1 MKELLE
7 PIYLNEKM
15 LLNCAGYLFDGVE
28 TSTNISQSNNDQ
40 STKTIEGSGG
50 IGTNGVLEWLAKAEG
65 NLKGTL
71 DLQNANNYS
80 KSSTKHLTFGALH
93 MKVLKKLYEDK
104 LINKFEGF
112 GDDLKQSPYIAIEA
126 DLQPVD
132 FFELLQILKMLTPQL
147 KYITA
152 FLNKSNANNSTKK
165 QSVSQNQ
172 LNNDLLEIV
181 KNLIS
186 ELETNYLESNLLEML
201 MSIDGKCIGVIDLDL
216 ENHQPNK
223 IKSQLNDGNFI
234 IIGKITKIINENQTI
249 NLLQRNV
256 ITPLL
261 SLVERIS
268 LLIETINSSKEDY
281 QIPDSKISE
290 ILAFKNHTYLI
301 INSLL
306 DILIEGP
313 AMRVRAMSICI

>member
-1 MKELLE
+1 MKDLLE
-7 PIYLNEKM
+7 PVYLNEKM

-40 STKTIEGSGG
+40 STKSVTGSGG
-50 IGTNGVLEWLAKAEG
+50 IGTSGVLEWLAKAEG
-65 NLKGTL
+65 NLEGKL

-80 KSSTKHLTFGALH
+80 KSSTKYLTFGALH
-93 MKVLKKLYEDK
+93 MKVLKKLHEDK
-104 LINKFEGF
+104 LIKKFEGF
-112 GDDLKQSPYIAIEA
+112 DEDLKQSPYVAIEA

-147 KYITA
+147 KYLTT
-152 FLNKSNANNSTKK
+152 FLNKNSTDKK
-165 QSVSQNQ
+165 QSSHQNQ
-172 LNNDLLEIV
+172 LNNDIIEII
-181 KNLIS
+181 KNLIL
-186 ELETNYLESNLLEML
+186 ELEKNYLESNLLEML
-201 MSIDGKCIGVIDLDL
+201 MSINGRCIGVIDIDL
-216 ENHQPNK
+216 ENNEPNK

-234 IIGKITKIINENQTI
+234 IIGKITKIINDDQNI

-268 LLIETINSSKEDY
+268 LLVEAINSNKEDY
-281 QIPDSKISE
+281 EISDSKISE
-290 ILAFKNHTYLI
+290 IVAFKQRTYFI

-306 DILIEGP
+306 DIFIDGP
-313 AMRVRAMSICI
+313 AMRIRAMSICI

>member
-28 TSTNISQSNNDQ
+28 TSTNISESNNDQ
-40 STKTIEGSGG
+40 STKTVSGSGG
-50 IGTNGVLEWLAKAEG
+50 IGASGILEWLAKAEG
-65 NLKGTL
+65 SLEGKL
-71 DLQNANNYS
+71 DLQNTNSYS
-80 KSSTKHLTFGALH
+80 KNTSKYLTLGALH
-93 MKVLKKLYEDK
+93 MKVLKKLQEEK
-104 LINKFEGF
+104 LILNFYDFNK
-112 GDDLKQSPYIAIEA
+112 DLKQSPYIGIKA

-152 FLNKSNANNSTKK
+152 FLNKNSSSQQTKK
-165 QSVSQNQ
+165 QSPVQNQ
-172 LNNDLLEIV
+172 LNNDLIEII

-268 LLIETINSSKEDY
+268 LLIEAINSSKEDY
-281 QIPDSKISE
+281 EISDSKISE
-290 ILAFKNHTYLI
+290 ILAFKDRTYSI
-301 INSLL
+301 ISSLL
-306 DILIEGP
+306 DIFIEGP
-313 AMRVRAMSICI
+313 A

>member
-1 MKELLE
+1 MKDLLE
-7 PIYLNEKM
+7 PVYLNEKM

-40 STKTIEGSGG
+40 STKSVTGSGG
-50 IGTNGVLEWLAKAEG
+50 IGTSGVLEWLAKAEG
-65 NLKGTL
+65 NLEGKL

-80 KSSTKHLTFGALH
+80 KSSTKYLTFGALH
-93 MKVLKKLYEDK
+93 MKVLKKLHEDK
-104 LINKFEGF
+104 LIKKFEGF
-112 GDDLKQSPYIAIEA
+112 DEDLKQSPYIAIEA

-147 KYITA
+147 KYLTT
-152 FLNKSNANNSTKK
+152 FLNKNSTDKK
-165 QSVSQNQ
+165 QSSHQNQ
-172 LNNDLLEIV
+172 LNNDIIEII
-181 KNLIS
+181 KNLIL
-186 ELETNYLESNLLEML
+186 ELEKNYLESNLLEML
-201 MSIDGKCIGVIDLDL
+201 MSINGRCIGVIDIDL
-216 ENHQPNK
+216 ENNEPNK

-234 IIGKITKIINENQTI
+234 IIGKITKIINDDQNI

-268 LLIETINSSKEDY
+268 LLVEAINSNKEDY
-281 QIPDSKISE
+281 EISDSKISE
-290 ILAFKNHTYLI
+290 ILAFKQRTYFI

-306 DILIEGP
+306 DIFIDGP
-313 AMRVRAMSICI
+313 AMRIRAMSICI

>member
-1 MKELLE
+1 MKDLLE
-7 PIYLNEKM
+7 PVYLNEKM

-40 STKTIEGSGG
+40 STKSVTGSGG
-50 IGTNGVLEWLAKAEG
+50 IGTSGVLEWLAKAEG
-65 NLKGTL
+65 NLEGKL

-80 KSSTKHLTFGALH
+80 KSSTKYLTFGALH
-93 MKVLKKLYEDK
+93 MKVLKKLHEDK
-104 LINKFEGF
+104 LIKKFEGF
-112 GDDLKQSPYIAIEA
+112 DEDLKQSPYVAIEA

-147 KYITA
+147 KYLTT
-152 FLNKSNANNSTKK
+152 FLNKNSTDKK
-165 QSVSQNQ
+165 QSSHQNQ
-172 LNNDLLEIV
+172 LNNDIIEII
-181 KNLIS
+181 KNLIL
-186 ELETNYLESNLLEML
+186 ELEKNYLESNLLEML
-201 MSIDGKCIGVIDLDL
+201 MSINGRCIGVIDIDL
-216 ENHQPNK
+216 ENNEPNK

-234 IIGKITKIINENQTI
+234 IIGKITKIINDDQNI

-268 LLIETINSSKEDY
+268 LLVEAINSNKEDY
-281 QIPDSKISE
+281 EISDSKISE
-290 ILAFKNHTYLI
+290 ILAFKQRTYFI

-306 DILIEGP
+306 DIFIDGP
-313 AMRVRAMSICI
+313 AMRIRAMSICI

>member
-1 MKELLE
+1 MKDLLE
-7 PIYLNEKM
+7 PVYLNEKM

-40 STKTIEGSGG
+40 STKSVTGSGN
-50 IGTNGVLEWLAKAEG
+50 IGTSGVLEWLAKAEG
-65 NLKGTL
+65 NLEGKL

-80 KSSTKHLTFGALH
+80 KSSTKYLTFGALH
-93 MKVLKKLYEDK
+93 MKVLKKLHEDK
-104 LINKFEGF
+104 LIKKFEGF
-112 GDDLKQSPYIAIEA
+112 DEDLKQSPYVAIEA

-147 KYITA
+147 KYLTT
-152 FLNKSNANNSTKK
+152 FLNKNSTDKK
-165 QSVSQNQ
+165 QSSHQNQ
-172 LNNDLLEIV
+172 LNNDIIEII
-181 KNLIS
+181 KNLIL
-186 ELETNYLESNLLEML
+186 ELEKNYLESNLLEML
-201 MSIDGKCIGVIDLDL
+201 MSINGRCIGVIDIDL
-216 ENHQPNK
+216 ENNEPNK

-234 IIGKITKIINENQTI
+234 IIGKITKIINDDQNI

-268 LLIETINSSKEDY
+268 LLVEAINSNKEDY
-281 QIPDSKISE
+281 EISDSKISE
-290 ILAFKNHTYLI
+290 ILAFKQRTYFI

-306 DILIEGP
+306 DIFIDGP
-313 AMRVRAMSICI
+313 AMRIRAMSICI

>member
-40 STKTIEGSGG
+40 STKTAAGSGG
-50 IGTNGVLEWLAKAEG
+50 IGTSGVLEWLAKAEG
-65 NLKGTL
+65 NLEGKL

-80 KSSTKHLTFGALH
+80 KSSTKYLTFGALH
-93 MKVLKKLYEDK
+93 MKVLKKLHEDK
-104 LINKFEGF
+104 LIKNFEDF
-112 GDDLKQSPYIAIEA
+112 GNDLKESPYIAIEA

-147 KYITA
+147 KYITT
-152 FLNKSNANNSTKK
+152 FLNKSNINTNAKK
-165 QSVSQNQ
+165 QSSSQNQ
-172 LNNDLLEIV
+172 LNNDLIEII

-201 MSIDGKCIGVIDLDL
+201 MSVDGKCIGVIDLDL
-216 ENHQPNK
+216 ENNEPNK

-234 IIGKITKIINENQTI
+234 IIGKITKIINEDQTI

-268 LLIETINSSKEDY
+268 LLVEAINSNKEDY
-281 QIPDSKISE
+281 EISDSKISE
-290 ILAFKNHTYLI
+290 ILAFKQRTYFI

-306 DILIEGP
+306 DIFIDGP
-313 AMRVRAMSICI
+313 AMRIRAMSICI

>member
-112 GDDLKQSPYIAIEA
+112 DDDLKQSPYIAIEA

-152 FLNKSNANNSTKK
+152 FLNKSNTNTSAKK

-186 ELETNYLESNLLEML
+186 ELEKNYLESNLLEML
-201 MSIDGKCIGVIDLDL
+201 MSVDGKCIGVIDLDL

-223 IKSQLNDGNFI
+223 VKSQLNDGNFI

-268 LLIETINSSKEDY
+268 LLIEAINSSKEDY
-281 QIPDSKISE
+281 QISDSKISE
-290 ILAFKNHTYLI
+290 ILAFKDRTYLI
-301 INSLL
+301 ISSLL
-306 DILIEGP
+306 DIFIEGP
-313 AMRVRAMSICI
+313 AMRVRAVSICI

>member
-1 MKELLE
+1 MPLKKYRNQKSLKEDFKYLK
-7 PIYLNEKM
+7 PIFQMRTRPN
-15 LLNCAGYLFDGVE
+15 
-28 TSTNISQSNNDQ
+28 S
-40 STKTIEGSGG
+40 
-50 IGTNGVLEWLAKAEG
+50 
-65 NLKGTL
+65 
-71 DLQNANNYS
+71 YS
-80 KSSTKHLTFGALH
+80 KSTSKYLTLGALH
-93 MKVLKKLYEDK
+93 MKVLKKLQEEK
-104 LINKFEGF
+104 LILNFDDF
-112 GDDLKQSPYIAIEA
+112 NDDLKQSPYIGIKA

-147 KYITA
+147 KYLTP
-152 FLNKSNANNSTKK
+152 FLNKNSSSQQTKK
-165 QSVSQNQ
+165 QSPAQNQ
-172 LNNDLLEIV
+172 LNNDLIEII

-234 IIGKITKIINENQTI
+234 IIGKITKIINEDQTI

-268 LLIETINSSKEDY
+268 LLIEAINSSKEDY
-281 QIPDSKISE
+281 EISESKISE
-290 ILAFKNHTYLI
+290 ILAFKDRTYSI
-301 INSLL
+301 INALL
-306 DILIEGP
+306 DIFIEGP

>member
-28 TSTNISQSNNDQ
+28 TSTNISESNNDQ
-40 STKTIEGSGG
+40 STKTVSGSGG
-50 IGTNGVLEWLAKAEG
+50 IGASGILEWLAKAEG
-65 NLKGTL
+65 SLEGKL
-71 DLQNANNYS
+71 DLQNTNSYS
-80 KSSTKHLTFGALH
+80 KNTSKYLTLGALH
-93 MKVLKKLYEDK
+93 MKVLKKLQEEK
-104 LINKFEGF
+104 LILNFDDFNK
-112 GDDLKQSPYIAIEA
+112 DLKQSPYIGIKA

-152 FLNKSNANNSTKK
+152 FLNKNSSSQQTKK
-165 QSVSQNQ
+165 QSPAQNQ
-172 LNNDLLEIV
+172 LNNDLIEII

-268 LLIETINSSKEDY
+268 LLIEAINSSKEDY
-281 QIPDSKISE
+281 EISDSKISE
-290 ILAFKNHTYLI
+290 ILAFKDRTYSI
-301 INSLL
+301 ISSLL
-306 DILIEGP
+306 DIFIEGP

>member
-28 TSTNISQSNNDQ
+28 TSTNISESNNDQ
-40 STKTIEGSGG
+40 STKTVSGSGG
-50 IGTNGVLEWLAKAEG
+50 IGASGILEWLAKAEG
-65 NLKGTL
+65 SLEGKL
-71 DLQNANNYS
+71 DLQNTNSYS
-80 KSSTKHLTFGALH
+80 KSTSKYLTLGALH
-93 MKVLKKLYEDK
+93 MKVLKKLQEEK
-104 LINKFEGF
+104 LILNFDDF
-112 GDDLKQSPYIAIEA
+112 NDDLKQSPYIGIKA

-147 KYITA
+147 KYLTP
-152 FLNKSNANNSTKK
+152 FLNKNSSSQQTKK
-165 QSVSQNQ
+165 QSPAQNQ
-172 LNNDLLEIV
+172 LNNDLIEII

-234 IIGKITKIINENQTI
+234 IIGKITKIINGDQTI

-268 LLIETINSSKEDY
+268 LLIEAINSSKEDY
-281 QIPDSKISE
+281 EISESKISE
-290 ILAFKNHTYLI
+290 ILAFKDRTYSI
-301 INSLL
+301 INALL
-306 DILIEGP
+306 DIFIEGP

>member
-28 TSTNISQSNNDQ
+28 TSTNISESNNDQ
-40 STKTIEGSGG
+40 STKTVSGSGG
-50 IGTNGVLEWLAKAEG
+50 IGASGILEWLAKAEG
-65 NLKGTL
+65 SLEGKL
-71 DLQNANNYS
+71 DLQNTNSYS
-80 KSSTKHLTFGALH
+80 KNTSKYLTLGALH
-93 MKVLKKLYEDK
+93 MKVLKKLQEEK
-104 LINKFEGF
+104 LILNFDDFNK
-112 GDDLKQSPYIAIEA
+112 DLKQSPYIGIKA

-152 FLNKSNANNSTKK
+152 FLNKNSSSQQTKK
-165 QSVSQNQ
+165 QSPVQNQ
-172 LNNDLLEIV
+172 LNNDLIEII

-268 LLIETINSSKEDY
+268 LLIEAINSSKEDY
-281 QIPDSKISE
+281 EISDSKISE
-290 ILAFKNHTYLI
+290 ILAFKDRTYSI
-301 INSLL
+301 ISSLL
-306 DILIEGP
+306 DIFIEGP